1 MKKVAILGA
10 GYVVKPMVDYFIDSC
25 KYEVT
30 IATRT
35 VSKAEKVIAGRSL
48 GIPISWT
55 IDQVDVLEKIIQN
68 VEIVVAMTPRSTH
81 AIVAELCLKHKTPM
95 ITTDFKH
102 PGIECFDEE
111 AKKQETLILTE
122 LGEDPGLDNMGLK
135 QMIDK
140 AHSEG
145 GKISNIISY
154 GAGLPSFEHNRN
166 PWGYKFSWDPNG
178 LMRSALSPATYQVGG
193 KVIEVSKKFEDNR
206 LVDVHGIGTFE
217 TYPSSDS
224 TRYIKE
230 FGLDKNISIYKGLLR
245 FIGYCNTMT
254 NLLKIKLIENTE
266 EKDFENITYSQFIA
280 KLIDSSTTKDIKMKL
295 AKSLNMEINDDF
307 IKKLD
312 WLGLFDNIQ
321 ISINKGTTS
330 NLLVDLM
337 LKKMAYKPYE
347 KDMIIVHNEMIIEFS
362 DRKEKRISSMLNEGI
377 PYGDSAMS
385 RAVSLPP
392 AIAAKLILEGV
403 ITNTGVCIPSTKEM
417 YKPILDE
424 MKTFGFSFK
433 KETIMLDDNNNAL
446 QQW

>member
-10 GYVVKPMVDYFIDSC
+10 GYVVKPMVDYFIDIC
-25 KYEVT
+25 KYEVI

-35 VSKAEKVIAGRSL
+35 VSKAEKVIAGRAL
-48 GIPISWT
+48 GTSVSWT
-55 IDQVDVLEKIIQN
+55 IDQVDVLEKIIEG
-68 VEIVVAMTPRSTH
+68 VEVVVAMTPRSTH
-81 AIVAELCLKHKTPM
+81 TVVAKLCLKHKTTM

-102 PGIECFDEE
+102 PGIACFDEE

-135 QMIDK
+135 QMIDE

-145 GKISNIISY
+145 GKITRIDSY
-154 GAGLPSFEHNRN
+154 GAGIPSFEFNRN

-178 LMRSALSPATYQVGG
+178 LMRSAVSPATYQVDG
-193 KVIEVSKKFEDNR
+193 KVIEVSKKFEHHR

-254 NLLKIKLIENTE
+254 NLLKTKLIENTE
-266 EKDFENITYSQFIA
+266 EKNFESKTYSQFIA
-280 KLIDSSTTKDIKMKL
+280 ELINSSTTEDVKL
-295 AKSLNMEINDDF
+295 KFAKSINMETNDDF

-312 WLGLFDNIQ
+312 WIGLFENVQ
-321 ISINKGTTS
+321 ISINSGTNS

-337 LKKMAYKPYE
+337 LKKMAYEPYE
-347 KDMIIVHNEMIIEFS
+347 KDMIIVHNEIIVEFPNK
-362 DRKEKRISSMLNEGI
+362 KEKRISSMLNEGI
-377 PYGDSAMS
+377 PYGDSAMA

-392 AIAAKLILEGV
+392 ALATKLILDGK
-403 ITNTGVCIPSTKEM
+403 IRSKGVCMPLTKEM
-417 YKPILDE
+417 YQPILTE
-424 MKTFGFSFK
+424 METFGFSFK
-433 KETIMLDDNNNAL
+433 KETISLNDYNSNI
-446 QQW
+446 Q

>member
-1 MKKVAILGA
+1 MRKVAILGA
-10 GYVVKPMVDYFIDSC
+10 GYVVKPMVDYFIDIC

-35 VSKAEKVIAGRSL
+35 VSKAEKVIAGRSH

-81 AIVAELCLKHKTPM
+81 TIVAELCLKHKTPM

-102 PGIECFDEE
+102 PEIECFDKE

-135 QMIDK
+135 QMIDEV
-140 AHSEG
+140 HSEG
-145 GKISNIISY
+145 GKITNIISY

-178 LMRSALSPATYQVGG
+178 LMRSAVSPATYQVDG
-193 KVIEVSKKFEDNR
+193 KVIEVSRKFEYHR

-217 TYPSSDS
+217 TYPSNDS

-230 FGLDKNISIYKGLLR
+230 FGLNKNISLYKGLLR
-245 FIGYCNTMT
+245 FISYCSTMT
-254 NLLKIKLIENTE
+254 NLLKIKLIENTV
-266 EKDFENITYSQFIA
+266 EKDFENTTYSQFIA
-280 KLIDSSTTKDIKMKL
+280 KLIDSSTTEDIKMEF

-307 IKKLD
+307 INKLD
-312 WLGLFDNIQ
+312 WLGLFDNVQ
-321 ISINKGTTS
+321 ISINRGTNS

-337 LKKMAYKPYE
+337 LKRMAYEPYE
-347 KDMIIVHNEMIIEFS
+347 KDMIIVHNEMIIKFS

-392 AIAAKLILEGV
+392 AIAAKLILEGQF
-403 ITNTGVCIPSTKEM
+403 TSTGVCIPSTKEM
-417 YKPILDE
+417 YEPILGE
-424 MKTFGFSFK
+424 METFGFSFK
-433 KETIMLDDNNNAL
+433 KEVIIL
-446 QQW
+446 

>member
-1 MKKVAILGA
+1 MRKIAILGA
-10 GYVVKPMVDYFIDSC
+10 GYVVKPMVDYFIDVC
-25 KYEVT
+25 KYEVI

-35 VSKAEKVIAGRSL
+35 VSKAEKIIAGRSL
-48 GIPISWT
+48 GTCVSWT
-55 IDQVDVLEKIIQN
+55 IDQVDMLEKIIQN
-68 VEIVVAMTPRSTH
+68 VEVVVVMTPRSTH
-81 AIVAELCLKHKTPM
+81 TDVAELCLKHKTTM

-102 PGIECFDEE
+102 PGIACFDEE

-140 AHSEG
+140 VHTEG
-145 GKISNIISY
+145 GKITKIDSY
-154 GAGLPSFEHNRN
+154 GAGIPSFEHNRN

-178 LMRSALSPATYQVGG
+178 LMRSAVSPATYQVNG
-193 KVIEVSKKFEDNR
+193 KVIEVPAKFEHHR

-224 TRYIKE
+224 TRYINE

-266 EKDFENITYSQFIA
+266 EKDFANTTYSQFIA
-280 KLIDSSTTKDIKMKL
+280 NLIDSSTTEDIKMKF
-295 AKSLNMEINDDF
+295 AKSLNMKINDNF

-312 WLGLFDNIQ
+312 WLGLFDNVQ
-321 ISINKGTTS
+321 ISIDRGTNS

-337 LKKMAYKPYE
+337 LKKMAYEPYE
-347 KDMIIVHNEMIIEFS
+347 KDMIIVHNEMIVEFPNK
-362 DRKEKRISSMLNEGI
+362 KEKRISSMLNEGI
-377 PYGDSAMS
+377 PNGDSAMS

-392 AIAAKLILEGV
+392 AIATKLILEGK
-403 ITNTGVCIPSTKEM
+403 IKSKGVCMPSTKEM
-417 YKPILDE
+417 YEPILDE
-424 MKTFGFSFK
+424 METFGFTFK
-433 KETIMLDDNNNAL
+433 KETIILNDYDNNNVL
-446 QQW
+446 

>member
-1 MKKVAILGA
+1 MRKVAILGA
-10 GYVVKPMVDYFIDSC
+10 GYVVKPMVDYFIDIC

-35 VSKAEKVIAGRSL
+35 VSKAEKVIAGRAL
-48 GIPISWT
+48 GTAVSWT
-55 IDQVDVLEKIIQN
+55 IDQVDVLEKIIRN
-68 VEIVVAMTPRSTH
+68 VEVVVAMTPRSTH
-81 AIVAELCLKHKTPM
+81 TIVAELCLKHKTTM

-102 PGIECFDEE
+102 PEIECFDEE

-145 GKISNIISY
+145 GKITEIISY
-154 GAGLPSFEHNRN
+154 GAGIPSFEHNRN
-166 PWGYKFSWDPNG
+166 PWSYKFSWDPNG
-178 LMRSALSPATYQVGG
+178 LMRSAVSPATYQVDG
-193 KVIEVSKKFEDNR
+193 KVIEVSKKFEHHR
-206 LVDVHGIGTFE
+206 LVDVYGIGTFE

-254 NLLKIKLIENTE
+254 NLLKIKLIENVE
-266 EKDFENITYSQFIA
+266 EKNFENTTYSQFIA
-280 KLIDSSTTKDIKMKL
+280 KLIDSSSTEDIKMKF

-312 WLGLFDNIQ
+312 WLGLFDNVQ
-321 ISINKGTTS
+321 ISINKGTNS

-337 LKKMAYKPYE
+337 LKKMAYEPYE
-347 KDMIIVHNEMIIEFS
+347 KDMIIVHNEMIVEFS
-362 DRKEKRISSMLNEGI
+362 DRKEKRISSMLNVGI
-377 PYGDSAMS
+377 PYGDSAMA

-392 AIAAKLILEGV
+392 AIATKLILEGK
-403 ITNTGVCIPSTKEM
+403 ITAKGVCMPLIKEM
-417 YKPILDE
+417 YEPILEE
-424 MKTFGFSFK
+424 METLGFSFQ
-433 KETIMLDDNNNAL
+433 KETIVL
-446 QQW
+446 